1 MPDAINPQHVLAM
14 TKTSLSANLV
24 RLLESGS
31 QTGRV
36 LSQQAGGKTAVSI
49 QGRVFH
55 LDLKGSAA
63 KPGDQLMLR
72 LAGDQIVV
80 EQKGQGKNTS
90 SQSQAARSL
99 TNTLS
104 NMGLNQPNVKVIAQA
119 LLQAGMPLQQHAL
132 QELAQQLQNLSQNQL
147 STLAFLFSRGLPV
160 SESLVSLF
168 AGLFSQRSHIGPKTE
183 KVLNSL
189 REWIDELE
197 EGDDESISEPGLKQ
211 LREHLKHLET
221 KIPLLHPYSDQ
232 QFEEELK
239 QLIQTALT
247 TPEASLQEGKSDM
260 MKSLSESL
268 LRLYLLLLELKPH
281 LENTPQADK
290 LNGLIE
296 HVKSLHENLSTQVL
310 QNLPPQEAGQS
321 APIYLQLPFKEGD
334 QNREL
339 ELVYKPK
346 HDKEKAG
353 SLDLRFELTHFG
365 AVSAGFVWNHPQLT
379 IDLVFEKEEFVE
391 FVSSAADELKQALN
405 DKGFQVSAINIK
417 TGEVPDTLEPENSLL
432 LSSTEQGFDVRV

>member
-1 MPDAINPQHVLAM
+1 M
-14 TKTSLSANLV
+14 SANLA

-31 QTGRV
+31 QSARV
-36 LSQQAGGKTAVSI
+36 LSQQAGGKTAVTI

-55 LDLKGSAA
+55 LDLKGSVAR
-63 KPGDQLMLR
+63 PGDQLMLR

-80 EQKGQGKNTS
+80 EHKGQGKDTS

-132 QELAQQLQNLSQNQL
+132 QELAQQLRNLSQNQL

-189 REWIDELE
+189 REWIDELD
-197 EGDDESISEPGLKQ
+197 EGDEESISEPSLKQ
-211 LREHLKHLET
+211 LREHLKHFESN
-221 KIPLLHPYSDQ
+221 IPVLHPFSDQ

-239 QLIQTALT
+239 QLIQSALT
-247 TPEASLQEGKSDM
+247 TPEVMLQEGKGDM

-268 LRLYLLLLELKPH
+268 LRLYLLLLELKPQ

-296 HVKSLHENLSTQVL
+296 QVKSLHENLSTQVL
-310 QNLPPQEAGQS
+310 QNLPPQEAGQA

-346 HDKEKAG
+346 HDTEKAG
-353 SLDLRFELTHFG
+353 SLDLRFELTAFG
-365 AVSAGFVWNHPQLT
+365 AVAAGFVWNHPQLT
-379 IDLVFEKEEFVE
+379 VDLVFEKEEFVE
-391 FVSSAADELKQALN
+391 FVSSAVDELKEALN
-405 DKGFQVSAINIK
+405 NKGFQVTAINVK
-417 TGEVPDTLEPENSLL
+417 TGDVPDRLEPETSLPGN
-432 LSSTEQGFDVRV
+432 STEQGFDVRV